1 MEVEPTLRS
10 LSEGEGGPCWE
21 AATDEAFA
29 GGGGANT
36 VGAAKRALAVG
47 AALEG
52 ADWNRLEAVPVCKE
66 EPDRLFAKNL
76 KEQKNQGFGKMRSRN
91 DANVASI

>member
-36 VGAAKRALAVG
+36 VGAAKRAEAVG

-52 ADWNRLEAVPVCKE
+52 AVWNRLEAVPV
-66 EPDRLFAKNL
+66 
-76 KEQKNQGFGKMRSRN
+76 
-91 DANVASI
+91 